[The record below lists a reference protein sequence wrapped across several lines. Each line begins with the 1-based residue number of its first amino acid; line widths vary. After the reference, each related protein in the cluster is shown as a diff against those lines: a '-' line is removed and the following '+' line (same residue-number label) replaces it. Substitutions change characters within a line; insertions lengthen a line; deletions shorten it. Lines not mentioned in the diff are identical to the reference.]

1 MRTSSFRSSS
11 SSFNPVACC
20 FVIFVGIVLA
30 FNIAA
35 IVIATEHA
43 DDPCQGPDKSG
54 VSLHGWLL
62 VSGIVG
68 LCVSVIT
75 AAAFCG
81 LLAFDWESCFIPI
94 ATMTLLSSIFTLAW
108 FVVGIV
114 IVARSNHSCV
124 DDSTPLGVMSV
135 IVLVLQGLSICGS
148 KSMSTTNTN

>member
-1 MRTSSFRSSS
+1 MAN
-11 SSFNPVACC
+11 FNPVACC
-20 FVIFVGIVLA
+20 FAILVSLGLA

-35 IVIATEHA
+35 IVVATENA
-43 DDPCQGPDKSG
+43 DDPCQGPDKSR

-68 LCVSVIT
+68 VCVSVLT

-81 LLAFDWESCFIPI
+81 YLVFDWENCLVPYVGI
-94 ATMTLLSSIFTLAW
+94 TMLNFGFLFAW

-135 IVLVLQGLSICGS
+135 IMLVIQGLGICS
-148 KSMSTTNTN
+148 VKSLANNNAN